1 MAGRKKL
8 GELLLGK
15 GLIDDMQLRSAMSH
29 QRSWGGKIGSALVE
43 LGFIS
48 TEEIEKVLEE
58 QLRQKCLTE
67 AQMVPEPEAI
77 ALMNA
82 QDVAKYVALPLRVRG
97 NEVFIALSNP
107 FDLSITDEIGFKL
120 GKRVRGLLAV
130 ESVIKKSIKKYYGG
144 SGGREYKV
152 DIKNAGPDDKVEIV
166 HFERDSFHNAMNVLD
181 APFGYQDGLIVETE
195 NRKSDDTPTPE
206 DIKLVDALVHLLLE
220 KGIITREEL
229 KVRLAHLKNG
239 AADSKKS

>member
-1 MAGRKKL
+1 MTERKKL

-29 QRSWGGKIGSALVE
+29 QRNWGGKIGSALVE

-48 TEEIEKVLEE
+48 TEDVEKVLEE
-58 QLRQKCLTE
+58 QLRQKCLNE
-67 AQMVPEPEAI
+67 RQMIPEPEAI

-82 QDVAKYVALPLRVRG
+82 QDAAKYVALPLRVRG
-97 NEVFIALSNP
+97 NEVLIALSNP
-107 FDLSITDEIGFKL
+107 FDLAITDEIGFKL

-152 DIKNAGPDDKVEIV
+152 DIKQDGQEETAEIMHFDKG
-166 HFERDSFHNAMNVLD
+166 SFHTAMDVLET
-181 APFGYQDGLIVETE
+181 PFRYQDGLMIELE
-195 NRKSDDTPTPE
+195 SKGKAAGSPQPE
-206 DIKLVDALVHLLLE
+206 EEPLSRALMYLLMG
-220 KGIITREEL
+220 KGIITKEEIQIL
-229 KVRLAHLKNG
+229 LNSLKNRPL
-239 AADSKKS
+239 

>member
-1 MAGRKKL
+1 MTERKKL

-15 GLIDDMQLRSAMSH
+15 GLIDDMQLRSAISH
-29 QRSWGGKIGSALVE
+29 QRNWGGKIGSALVE

-48 TEEIEKVLEE
+48 TEEVESVLEE

-67 AQMVPEPEAI
+67 AQMVPEPEAL
-77 ALMNA
+77 ALMSA
-82 QDVAKYVALPLRVRG
+82 QDAAKYIALPLRVRG
-97 NEVFIALSNP
+97 NEVIIALSNP

-152 DIKNAGPDDKVEIV
+152 DMKQAGPEDQVEIV
-166 HFERDSFHNAMNVLD
+166 HYDRDSIHSASDILD
-181 APFGYQDGLIVETE
+181 APYGYQDGLIIEPE
-195 NRKSDDTPTPE
+195 RGESAGLPTPE
-206 DIKLVDALVHLLLE
+206 EIKLVDALIHLLLE

-229 KVRLAHLKNG
+229 KGRLEHLKNRRR
-239 AADSKKS
+239 

>member
-1 MAGRKKL
+1 MTERKKI

-29 QRSWGGKIGSALVE
+29 QRNWGGKIGSALVE

-48 TEEIEKVLEE
+48 TEEVERVLEE

-67 AQMVPEPEAI
+67 AQMVPEPEAL
-77 ALMNA
+77 ALMSA
-82 QDVAKYVALPLRVRG
+82 QDAAKYIALPLRVRG
-97 NEVFIALSNP
+97 NEVLMALSNP

-152 DIKNAGPDDKVEIV
+152 DIKQAAPDDKVEIM
-166 HFERDSFHNAMNVLD
+166 HFDKESFHTAMDVLD
-181 APFGYQDGLIVETE
+181 TPFSYQDGLIIEPEKGKPT
-195 NRKSDDTPTPE
+195 DLPTPE
-206 DIKLVDALVHLLLE
+206 EIKLVDALVHILLE
-220 KGIITREEL
+220 KGIITKEEL
-229 KVRLAHLKNG
+229 KVRLEHLKNRG
-239 AADSKKS
+239 R